1 MQNTQTPYRKS
12 SPLNAWNHV
21 PKTRFTFFLSAIF
34 LLIGSLPHT
43 VYSSENSPASQ
54 TVGKNSSTMDSGSDL
69 SALKEKFQKVII
81 SSLQAQKVP
90 FKKFSW
96 LATKEIASNVT
107 AFPFSLEI
115 GNRKIVSVVYLVNGR
130 YLVTSPLLDVSQN
143 YKPVPDIPP
152 PSPIAMDLSSSL
164 FPLDRF
170 PTTGN
175 PSSPSR
181 VIEFGDDQCPTCRK
195 WNQEE
200 EDKLRKDPSIQFTY
214 IPLPLV
220 TIHHNALKAAVF
232 EMCVFRN
239 KPQAF
244 WNVHDLLNRRV
255 ELESVDEKDLDG
267 VLSGLISSQGLP
279 ATKMNQCI
287 LDQEPLVDIQKA
299 DDILTQRTGIPS
311 TPTFIIGSHVRTG
324 FISYEE
330 IKKILGPNS
339 TSR

>member
-1 MQNTQTPYRKS
+1 
-12 SPLNAWNHV
+12 
-21 PKTRFTFFLSAIF
+21 
-34 LLIGSLPHT
+34 
-43 VYSSENSPASQ
+43 
-54 TVGKNSSTMDSGSDL
+54 MDSGSDL